1 MTDAQSP
8 SASTPAPTPP
18 ASRPGESEDARLAEF
33 GYEQR
38 LDRSVGTLAS
48 FAIGFATISATTAV
62 FTGFGAGYFTAGGPF
77 VWTLLL
83 AGVVFTIWAFIAAD
97 LTAKIPLAGYSYQWI
112 SRINGPSLGW
122 FTGFIALMGWVCGMT
137 GVGFILSGYLGGLF
151 GWNLSQTA
159 QILVAIAVVFACVL
173 INIYGV
179 RFATMV
185 NNIGVGLELVVTVVA
200 TAVVAVIAFA
210 APENHQPFSVLF
222 TGGQSGDQDSY
233 FLAWLAA
240 ALGPFFG
247 LIGVES
253 GADVAEE
260 TKNARYVVP
269 RTMFYA
275 LGTSI
280 VIELLM
286 YIVFVLAIRDSDAV
300 SANSAAPIEEI
311 INQQLGPV
319 ATKIVVAFALT
330 NILACLLSN
339 MLVATRLT
347 YSMARDNM
355 LPFSH
360 VWRHVSV
367 KSKTPSYAVI
377 GLGCLSTLLLL
388 SALVNEA
395 AFNYIIGIA
404 SLLFFFVYILQTIGL
419 LIGVSKGT
427 IPQAE
432 PGTFDLGRWRLPIY
446 IVALVIFLAV
456 AVALVFLPQFASN
469 KWIFLGLVVRARAG
483 RRSPAP
489 DDGRT
494 RIENSSGSSTPCRS
508 SAARSWSP
516 RPRARSSSTSP
527 TRSRRWSPNPA
538 SRPGS

>member
-1 MTDAQSP
+1 MTDALKAAAPSTHSPDPGAAP
-8 SASTPAPTPP
+8 SA
-18 ASRPGESEDARLAEF
+18 EDAKLAEL
-33 GYEQR
+33 GYTQK

-83 AGVVFTIWAFIAAD
+83 AGAVFALWAFIAAD
-97 LTAKIPLAGYSYQWI
+97 LTAKLPLAGYSYQWI
-112 SRINGPSLGW
+112 SRINGPNLAW

-151 GWNLSQTA
+151 GWSMSQSA
-159 QILVAIAVVFACVL
+159 QILLAIGVVFVCVL

-185 NNIGVGLELVVTVVA
+185 NNIGVSLELVITVGA
-200 TAVVAVIAFA
+200 TALVAIIAFS
-210 APENHQPFSVLF
+210 APEHHQPISVLF
-222 TGGQSGDQDSY
+222 TGGDSGGSDSY
-233 FLAWLAA
+233 LLAWLAA

-260 TKNARYVVP
+260 TKNARHVVP
-269 RTMFYA
+269 KTMFYA
-275 LGTSI
+275 LVTSI

-286 YIVFVLAIRDSDAV
+286 YIVYVLAIRDVGAV
-300 SANSAAPIEEI
+300 EANAAAPIEEI
-311 INQQLGPV
+311 INQQAGPMV
-319 ATKIVVAFALT
+319 TKIVVAVALT
-330 NILACLLSN
+330 NILACLLAN
-339 MLVATRLT
+339 ILVATRLT

-355 LPFSH
+355 LPFSQI
-360 VWRHVSV
+360 WRHVSPTR
-367 KSKTPSYAVI
+367 KTPTYAVI

-419 LIGVSKGT
+419 LVGYRRGT
-427 IPQAE
+427 IPVGE
-432 PGTFDLGRWRLPIY
+432 PGTFDLGRFRLPLY
-446 IVALVIFLAV
+446 ITALVVFLGV
-456 AVALVFLPQFASN
+456 AVTLLFLPQFTNN
-469 KWIFLGLVVRARAG
+469 KWVFLGVVVIAG
-483 RRSPAP
+483 AWWAT
-489 DDGRT
+489 GLKT
-494 RIENSSGSSTPCRS
+494 RLRHGEAGADYVKTHNV
-508 SAARSWSP
+508 
-516 RPRARSSSTSP
+516 
-527 TRSRRWSPNPA
+527 
-538 SRPGS
+538 

>member
-1 MTDAQSP
+1 MTDAITSP
-8 SASTPAPTPP
+8 SSPTRSPSTAN
-18 ASRPGESEDARLAEF
+18 AEDAKLAQF
-33 GYEQR
+33 GYTQK

-83 AGVVFTIWAFIAAD
+83 AGAVFALWAFIAAD
-97 LTAKIPLAGYSYQWI
+97 LTAKIPLAGYSYQWT

-122 FTGFIALMGWVCGMT
+122 FTGFVALMGWVCGMT

-151 GWNLSQTA
+151 GWNMSQSE
-159 QILVAIAVVFACVL
+159 QILLAIAVVFLCVL

-185 NNIGVGLELVVTVVA
+185 NNIGVSLELVITVGA
-200 TAVVAVIAFA
+200 TLLVAVIAFSS
-210 APENHQPFSVLF
+210 PDNHQPLSALF
-222 TGGQSGDQDSY
+222 TGGQSGDKDSY
-233 FLAWLAA
+233 LLAWLAA

-275 LGTSI
+275 LVTSI

-286 YIVFVLAIRDSDAV
+286 YIVYVLAIRDAAAV
-300 SANSAAPIEEI
+300 EANAAAPIEEI
-311 INQQLGPV
+311 INQQAGPMV
-319 ATKIVVAFALT
+319 TKIVVAVALT
-330 NILACLLSN
+330 NILACLLAN
-339 MLVATRLT
+339 ILVATRLT

-360 VWRHVSV
+360 VWRHVSPTR
-367 KSKTPSYAVI
+367 KTPTYAVL
-377 GLGCLSTLLLL
+377 GLGVLSALLLL
-388 SALVNEA
+388 SALVNEK

-404 SLLFFFVYILQTIGL
+404 SLLFFAVYILQTIGL
-419 LIGVSKGT
+419 LIGVRKGT
-427 IPQAE
+427 IPKGE
-432 PGTFDLGRWRLPIY
+432 PGTFDLGRFRVPLY
-446 IVALVIFLAV
+446 VTALVVFAAV
-456 AVALVFLPQFASN
+456 AVALLFLPQFTNN
-469 KWIFLGLVVRARAG
+469 KWVFLGIVALAAAWWATGLRGRLRRGEAGAEYARTHL
-483 RRSPAP
+483 S
-489 DDGRT
+489 
-494 RIENSSGSSTPCRS
+494 
-508 SAARSWSP
+508 
-516 RPRARSSSTSP
+516 
-527 TRSRRWSPNPA
+527 
-538 SRPGS
+538 